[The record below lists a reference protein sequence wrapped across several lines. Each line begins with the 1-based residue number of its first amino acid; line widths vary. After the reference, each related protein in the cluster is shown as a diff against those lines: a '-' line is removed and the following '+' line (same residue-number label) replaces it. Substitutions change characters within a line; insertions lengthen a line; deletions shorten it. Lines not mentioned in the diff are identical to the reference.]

1 MANENQILLYE
12 TSDGE
17 TRLEV
22 LYQDESVWLSQ
33 RDMAALF
40 QKDVSSINRHINNI
54 YAERELDK
62 DPTIAFFATVQIE
75 GGRRVSREIAHYNL
89 DMIISVGYRVN
100 SYRGTQFRIWA
111 TQRLRELIVKGFVM
125 DDDRL
130 AHGGSNY
137 FEELEERIRNIRSSE
152 YNFYRKVLDV
162 FATSIDY
169 KSGNPVA
176 KKFFATVQNKFHYA
190 IHGHTAAELILERV
204 DSDKLNMGL
213 TTWKRDTMTIQDAY
227 IAKNYLVSHELK
239 RLNLLVEQF
248 LAFAELQVVDQRAM
262 YMEDWVDK
270 LDQFIGQLNEMPL
283 LQNAGKVSREAMKT
297 RVRKEY
303 EAWRERLML
312 EEKLSKEE
320 FDQRLQDAGDKML
333 PPPESK
339 QESDLP

>member
-1 MANENQILLYE
+1 MAKENRILLYE
-12 TSDGE
+12 TADGE

-33 RDMAALF
+33 RDMADLL
-40 QKDVSSINRHINNI
+40 QVTIRNISGHINNI
-54 YAERELDK
+54 YAEGELAV
-62 DPTIAFFATVQIE
+62 DPTRKYFFRVQIE

-111 TQRLRELIVKGFVM
+111 TRQLREFIVKGFVM

-137 FEELEERIRNIRSSE
+137 FEELEQRIRNIRSSE

-169 KSGNPVA
+169 QASNAVA
-176 KKFFATVQNKFHYA
+176 KKFFGTVQNKFHYA

-204 DSDKLNMGL
+204 GSDKLNMGL
-213 TTWKRDTMTIQDAY
+213 TTWKRDTMTLRDAY
-227 IAKNYLVSHELK
+227 IAKNYPEFIELK

-248 LAFAELQVVDQRAM
+248 LAFAELQVVDMRPM
-262 YMEDWVDK
+262 YMTDWVKK
-270 LDQFIGQLNEMPL
+270 LDQFIGELNEMPL
-283 LQNAGKVSREAMKT
+283 LQNAGKVSRDAMKA

-303 EAWRERLML
+303 EAYRERLML
-312 EEKLSKEE
+312 EEKLSEEE
-320 FDQRLQDAGDKML
+320 FARRLQDAGDKML
-333 PPPESK
+333 PPG
-339 QESDLP
+339 DT

>member
-1 MANENQILLYE
+1 MAMDNQILLYE
-12 TSDGE
+12 TADGE

-40 QKDVSSINRHINNI
+40 QKAINTINEHIQRI
-54 YAERELDK
+54 YAEGELQRK
-62 DPTIAFFATVQIE
+62 PTIRNFRIVQIE

-111 TQRLRELIVKGFVM
+111 TRQLREFIVKGFVM
-125 DDDRL
+125 DDERL

-137 FEELEERIRNIRSSE
+137 FEELEQRIRNIRSSE

-169 KSGNPVA
+169 QSGNPVA
-176 KKFFATVQNKFHYA
+176 KTFFATVQNKFHYA

-204 DSDKLNMGL
+204 GSDKLNMGL
-213 TTWKRDTMTIQDAY
+213 TTWKRDTMTVQDAY
-227 IAKNYLVSHELK
+227 VAKNYLEAIELK

-248 LAFAELQVVDQRAM
+248 LSFAELQVVDQRPM
-262 YMEDWVDK
+262 YMADWVKK
-270 LDQFIGQLNEMPL
+270 LNQFISELNEMPL
-283 LQNAGKVSREAMKT
+283 LQNAGKVSRDAMKA
-297 RVRKEY
+297 RVRQEY
-303 EAWRERLML
+303 EAYRERLML
-312 EEKLSKEE
+312 EEQLSEEE
-320 FDQRLQDAGDKML
+320 FARRLQDEGDKIL
-333 PPPESK
+333 PPVGE
-339 QESDLP
+339 

>member
-12 TSDGE
+12 TADGE

-33 RDMAALF
+33 RDMSALF

-54 YAERELDK
+54 YAERELEK
-62 DPTIAFFATVQIE
+62 DPTIAFFAIVQNE

-111 TQRLRELIVKGFVM
+111 TRQLREFIVKGFVM

-137 FEELEERIRNIRSSE
+137 FEELEQRIRNIRSSE

-169 KSGNPVA
+169 KSRNPTA
-176 KKFFATVQNKFHYA
+176 KKFFGTVQNKFHYA

-204 DSDKLNMGL
+204 GSAKLNMGL
-213 TTWKRDTMTIQDAY
+213 TTWKRDTMTLRDAY
-227 IAKNYLVSHELK
+227 IAKNYLEAIELK

-248 LAFAELQVVDQRAM
+248 LAFAELQVVDQRPM
-262 YMEDWVDK
+262 YMADWVKK
-270 LDQFIGQLNEMPL
+270 LDQFIGDLNEMPL
-283 LQNAGKVSREAMKT
+283 LQNAGKVSRDAMKA
-297 RVRKEY
+297 RVREEY
-303 EAWRERLML
+303 EAYRDRLMI
-312 EEKLSKEE
+312 EEKLSDEE
-320 FDQRLQDAGDKML
+320 FARRLQDAGNKML
-333 PPPESK
+333 PPAD
-339 QESDLP
+339 DLRKAAT

>member
-1 MANENQILLYE
+1 MAQGNQILLYE
-12 TSDGE
+12 TADGE

-22 LYQDESVWLSQ
+22 QYQDESVWLSQ
-33 RDMAALF
+33 RDMAELL
-40 QKDVSSINRHINNI
+40 QVTIRNISGHINNI
-54 YAERELDK
+54 YAEGELAVE
-62 DPTIAFFATVQIE
+62 PTRKYFFRVQNE

-111 TQRLRELIVKGFVM
+111 TRQLREFIIKGFVM

-137 FEELEERIRNIRSSE
+137 FEELEQRIRNIRSSE

-169 KSGNPVA
+169 QSSNRVA
-176 KKFFATVQNKFHYA
+176 KKFFGTVQNKFHYA

-204 DSDKLNMGL
+204 GSDKLNMGL
-213 TTWKRDTMTIQDAY
+213 TTWKRDTMTMRDAFV
-227 IAKNYLVSHELK
+227 AKNYLEAIELK

-248 LAFAELQVVDQRAM
+248 LSFAELQVVDQKPM
-262 YMEDWVDK
+262 YMADWVKK
-270 LDQFIGQLNEMPL
+270 LDQFIGELNEMPL
-283 LQNAGKVSREAMKT
+283 LQNAGTVSRDTMQA

-303 EAWRERLML
+303 EAYRERLML
-312 EEKLSKEE
+312 EETLTDEQ
-320 FDQRLQDAGDKML
+320 FDKRLRDVGDEML
-333 PPPESK
+333 PPGD
-339 QESDLP
+339 Q

>member
-33 RDMAALF
+33 RDMGTLF
-40 QKDVSSINRHINNI
+40 QRAVNTINEHIQTI
-54 YAERELDK
+54 YAERELEQES
-62 DPTIAFFATVQIE
+62 TIRNFRIVQVE

-130 AHGGSNY
+130 AQGHSNY

-152 YNFYRKVLDV
+152 YNFYRKVRDV

-169 KSGNPVA
+169 KPGNPVA
-176 KKFFATVQNKFHYA
+176 KQFFATVQNKFHYA
-190 IHGHTAAELILERV
+190 IHGHTASELILERV

-270 LDQFIGQLNEMPL
+270 LDQFIGQLNEMPV
-283 LQNAGKVSREAMKT
+283 LQNAGRVSREMMKS
-297 RVRKEY
+297 RVQREY
-303 EAWRERLML
+303 EAYRDRLMF
-312 EEKLSKEE
+312 EEKLSEDA

-333 PPPESK
+333 PPPEA
-339 QESDLP
+339 Q

>member
-1 MANENQILLYE
+1 MAKDNQILLYE
-12 TSDGE
+12 TADGE

-22 LYQDESVWLSQ
+22 QYQDESVWLSQ

-54 YAERELDK
+54 YAEQELDR
-62 DPTIAFFATVQIE
+62 DPTIAYFAIVQNE

-111 TQRLRELIVKGFVM
+111 TKRLREFIVKGFVM

-137 FEELEERIRNIRSSE
+137 FEELEQRIRNIRSSE

-169 KSGNPVA
+169 QSSKPVA
-176 KKFFATVQNKFHYA
+176 KKFFGTVQNKFHYA
-190 IHGHTAAELILERV
+190 IHGHTAAELILKRV
-204 DSDKLNMGL
+204 GSDKLNMGL
-213 TTWKRDTMTIQDAY
+213 TTWKRDTMTLRDAY
-227 IAKNYLVSHELK
+227 IAKNYLEAIELK

-248 LAFAELQVVDQRAM
+248 LSFAELQVVDQKPM
-262 YMEDWVDK
+262 YMTDWVKK
-270 LDQFIGQLNEMPL
+270 LDQFIGDLNEMPL
-283 LQNAGKVSREAMKT
+283 LHNAGKVSRDAMKA
-297 RVRKEY
+297 RVRDEY
-303 EAWRERLML
+303 EAYRDRLMI
-312 EEKLSKEE
+312 EEKLSEEE
-320 FDQRLQDAGDKML
+320 FTRRLQDAGNKIL
-333 PPPESK
+333 PPGE
-339 QESDLP
+339 E

>member
-12 TSDGE
+12 TTDGE

-33 RDMAALF
+33 RDMSALF

-54 YAERELDK
+54 YIERELEK
-62 DPTIAFFATVQIE
+62 DPTIAFFAIVQNE

-111 TQRLRELIVKGFVM
+111 TRQLREFIVKGFVM

-137 FEELEERIRNIRSSE
+137 FEELEQRIRNIRSSE

-169 KSGNPVA
+169 KSRNPTA
-176 KKFFATVQNKFHYA
+176 KKFFGTVQNKFHYA

-204 DSDKLNMGL
+204 GSAKLNMGL
-213 TTWKRDTMTIQDAY
+213 TTWKRDTMTLRDAY
-227 IAKNYLVSHELK
+227 IAKNYLEAIELK

-248 LAFAELQVVDQRAM
+248 LAFAELQVVDQRPM
-262 YMEDWVDK
+262 YMADWVKK
-270 LDQFIGQLNEMPL
+270 LDQFIGDLNEMPL
-283 LQNAGKVSREAMKT
+283 LQNAGKVSRDAMKA
-297 RVRKEY
+297 RVREEY
-303 EAWRERLML
+303 EAYRDRLMI
-312 EEKLSKEE
+312 EEKLSDEE
-320 FDQRLQDAGDKML
+320 FAQRLQDAGDKML
-333 PPPESK
+333 PSPEDEQK
-339 QESDLP
+339 K

>member
-12 TSDGE
+12 TADGE

-33 RDMAALF
+33 RDMSALF

-54 YAERELDK
+54 YIERELEK
-62 DPTIAFFATVQIE
+62 DPTIAFFAIVQNE

-111 TQRLRELIVKGFVM
+111 TRQLREFIVKGFIM

-137 FEELEERIRNIRSSE
+137 FEELEQRIRNIRSSE

-169 KSGNPVA
+169 QSRNPTA
-176 KKFFATVQNKFHYA
+176 KRFFGTVQNKFHYA

-204 DSDKLNMGL
+204 GSAKLNMGL
-213 TTWKRDTMTIQDAY
+213 TTWKRDTMTLRDAY
-227 IAKNYLVSHELK
+227 IAKNYLEAIELK

-248 LAFAELQVVDQRAM
+248 LAFAELQVVDQRPM
-262 YMEDWVDK
+262 YMADWVKK
-270 LDQFIGQLNEMPL
+270 LDQFIGELNEMPL
-283 LQNAGKVSREAMKT
+283 LQNTGKVSRDAMKV
-297 RVRKEY
+297 RVRNEY
-303 EAWRERLML
+303 EAYREQLML
-312 EEKLSKEE
+312 EDKLSEE
-320 FDQRLQDAGDKML
+320 DFARRLQDAGNEML
-333 PPPESK
+333 PPADE
-339 QESDLP
+339 